1 MTFANRYIQRNIAF
15 PAFIRE
21 APSTKL
27 GIVVVIPVFDEPD
40 FLETIFSLAECES
53 PGCDVEVLAVI
64 NQSEKSA
71 SEVTAQN
78 QRTVEELE
86 VWKEQHPNVFFR
98 LHVLQP
104 PPFRKKHAGAGLAR
118 KTGMDEAVRRC
129 AVIDK
134 EDGIIVSLD
143 ADTLVDENYLVEIER
158 HFENFKRQVGAT
170 IQFKHRI
177 EEITD
182 ERHRR
187 GMQLYEKYLNYYKSG
202 MAFTGFPNSIYTVGS
217 AFAVRVSAYVKQGG
231 MNRKQAGEDFYFLH
245 KLAQLG
251 PIGEI
256 NRTCVYPSARIS
268 ARVPFGTGPVLQ
280 KWMQG
285 DETLQQTYHFQS
297 FSDLKKLFEL
307 LPELFEIQD
316 DEIKSCLQRLPESVV
331 TFLEEDDFEK
341 ALTEIRSNAARFES
355 FEKRFYAYFNAFK
368 ILKFLNFS
376 HPRFYEFQDLEEAE
390 KALEIAQK

>member
-1 MTFANRYIQRNIAF
+1 MTFANRYIQRNIAY
-15 PAFIRE
+15 PTFIKE
-21 APSTKL
+21 APSSKL
-27 GIVVVIPVFDEPD
+27 GMVVVIPVFDEPD
-40 FLETIFSLAECES
+40 FLETIYSLAECER
-53 PGCDVEVLAVI
+53 PECDVEVLAVI

-71 SEVTAQN
+71 SEIILQN
-78 QRTVEELE
+78 QKTLEELNH
-86 VWKEQHPNVFFR
+86 WKEQHQEVFFH
-98 LHVLQP
+98 LFVLDP

-118 KTGMDEAVRRC
+118 KTGMDEAVRRF
-129 AVIDK
+129 AAIDK

-143 ADTLVDENYLVEIER
+143 ADSLVDKNYMVEIER
-158 HFENFKRQVGAT
+158 HFENSKKQVGAT

-251 PIGEI
+251 QIGEI
-256 NRTCVYPSARIS
+256 NNTCVYPSARIS
-268 ARVPFGTGPVLQ
+268 SRVPFGTGPVLQ

-297 FSDLKKLFEL
+297 FMDLKMLFDL

-316 DEIKSCLQRLPESVV
+316 DEIKSCLRRLPESVA

-341 ALTEIRSNAARFES
+341 SLMEIRSNAARFES
-355 FEKRFYAYFNAFK
+355 FEKRFYSYFNAFK

-376 HPRFYEFQDLEEAE
+376 HPRFYAFQNLEEAE
-390 KALEIAQK
+390 KSLEAKK